1 MRFDPTKLLRCTHT
15 YIEYQQKRSKND
27 RIYYW
32 HCLAA
37 ASSIRHS
44 RHIGHG
50 TDAAMSSIL
59 PRRVDFDRGA
69 SPRRL
74 SGATSREEDSHST
87 SPAQT
92 SSDAVLLRC
101 RDTIERLHGDVE
113 EERQKRQRMQEQLE
127 ESDSDSV

>member
-1 MRFDPTKLLRCTHT
+1 
-15 YIEYQQKRSKND
+15 
-27 RIYYW
+27 
-32 HCLAA
+32 
-37 ASSIRHS
+37 
-44 RHIGHG
+44 
-50 TDAAMSSIL
+50 MSSIL

-127 ESDSDSV
+127 ESDSNSVWDVCSDFFILGIIISSI